1 MKEGTYLF
9 EATVNISNKCALSDP
24 NGGLAEHWTEQWTVA
39 VLKKHPEIWCVTSS
53 EMISEVKILSPSEL
67 LNY

>member
-1 MKEGTYLF
+1 MKEGKFLF

-39 VLKKHPEIWCVTSS
+39 VLKKHPEIY
-53 EMISEVKILSPSEL
+53 
-67 LNY
+67 LNLALIPN

>member
-1 MKEGTYLF
+1 MLAILFFLIYLKAMKEGKFLF

-39 VLKKHPEIWCVTSS
+39 VLKKHPEIY
-53 EMISEVKILSPSEL
+53 
-67 LNY
+67 LNLALIPN